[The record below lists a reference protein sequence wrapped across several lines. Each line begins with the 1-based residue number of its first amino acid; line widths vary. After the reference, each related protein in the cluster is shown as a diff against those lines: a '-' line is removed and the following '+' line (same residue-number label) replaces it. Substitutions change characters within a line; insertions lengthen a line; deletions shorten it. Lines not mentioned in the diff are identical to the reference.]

1 MNATDLLTNTL
12 SPDANTRQDAT
23 EKLENAARDNYPE
36 YMLMLSSV
44 LLEESNAIHVRN
56 AAGLALKNALSA
68 RESTRQTEYSNR
80 WLALSNDT
88 KAKIK
93 QDALLTL
100 GSTSQKA
107 GNFASQVVAAIAA
120 VELPQNQWPDLIEL
134 LLGFVNNQQNTNL
147 KIATL
152 QTIGFICETIKP
164 EILTLRS
171 NEILTAVIH
180 GARKE
185 EPSTEVQ
192 LAAIHAL
199 FNSLEFVRENFERE
213 GERNYIMQVVCEAT
227 QNASVAVQVGAFE
240 CLVRI
245 MGLYYDKMALYMEQA
260 LFGVGCNTMIHKD
273 RKLKFLQLTVVG
285 MKHSDERVALQA
297 VEFWSTVCEE
307 EVDLALEAQEAQD
320 YGETPE
326 TESKHFAKIALPEI
340 IPVLLLLLTK
350 QEEDAD
356 DDEWNVSMAAGTCL
370 SLLAGAVQDA
380 VVPAVIPF
388 IEAHIKAEDWHQREA
403 AVMTFGSIL
412 EGPDPSVLTPLVNQA
427 LPLLIDMMTDPN
439 PHVKDTTAWTLGRI
453 CDLLVTC
460 IKPDVHLHPLISAL
474 VNGLQDSPRVVAN
487 CCWALMN
494 LADQLGIFYEDDPDF
509 RPASSPLSPYYE
521 GVVQALM
528 RVTESAGNE
537 ANYRTAAY
545 EAITSYLTQATP
557 DSITVVQNTVVA
569 ILQRME
575 QLLGMQ
581 NQILGVDDRN
591 NWNELQSNFC
601 SVVIC
606 VIRKLNDGIQPLAD
620 RVMTLILQ
628 LIQAAGKTSTVL
640 EDAFLVVGSL
650 ASALEANFA
659 PYIQAFLPFLYP
671 ALKAHEDTQLCTVAV
686 GIIGD
691 ISRALGD
698 QSAQYANPF
707 MTVLF
712 ENLQSEVLNRNVK
725 ISILSC
731 FGDIALAIGPE
742 FEPYLDTTMG
752 VLRQAGGVEPNP
764 LDYDLVDYV
773 VQLREGILEAY
784 TGIVTGLKKTEK
796 VSLLLPHSPSIL
808 ELIQRCLTD
817 EERTDSLMRLS
828 FGLLGDLADSFPGG
842 QLKQLLLNN
851 WVAAE
856 LRSKNRMPPETK
868 KTMRWAREMVKN
880 ATQ

>member
-1 MNATDLLTNTL
+1 MNATDLLANTL
-12 SPDANTRQDAT
+12 SPDGATRQEAT
-23 EKLENAARDNYPE
+23 EKLEGASRDNYPQ
-36 YMLMLSSV
+36 YMLMLSNV
-44 LLEESNAIHVRN
+44 LVDENSPLHVRN

-68 RESTRQTEYSNR
+68 RESTRQTDYAAR
-80 WLALSNDT
+80 WLSLDNDS

-93 QDALLTL
+93 QDALITL
-100 GSTSQKA
+100 GSAQPKA

-120 VELPQNQWPDLIEL
+120 VELPQGQWPDLIEI
-134 LLGFVNNQQNTNL
+134 LLGFVNNQPNPNL
-147 KIATL
+147 KVATL

-164 EILTLRS
+164 EILSLRS

-185 EPSTEVQ
+185 EPSSEVQ
-192 LAAIHAL
+192 LAAVHAL
-199 FNSLEFVRENFERE
+199 YNSLEFVRENFERE

-227 QNASVAVQVGAFE
+227 QNGSVPVQVGAFE

-260 LFGVGCNTMIHKD
+260 LFG
-273 RKLKFLQLTVVG
+273 LTVVG
-285 MKHSDERVALQA
+285 MKHTDERVALQA

-307 EVDLALEAQEAQD
+307 EVDLAIEAQEAQD

-427 LPLLIDMMTDPN
+427 LPLLIDMMSDSN
-439 PHVKDTTAWTLGRI
+439 LHVKDTTAWTLGRI
-453 CDLLVTC
+453 CDLLIST

-474 VNGLQDSPRVVAN
+474 VTGLQDSPRIVAN

-494 LADQLGIFYEDDPDF
+494 LADQLGLYYEDEPE
-509 RPASSPLSPYYE
+509 PGQTGPLSPYYE
-521 GVVQALM
+521 GVVQALL
-528 RVTESAGNE
+528 RVTESASNE
-537 ANYRTAAY
+537 SNFRTAAY

-557 DSITVVQNTVVA
+557 DAIPVVQNTVVT

-575 QLLGMQ
+575 QLLSMQ

-591 NWNELQSNFC
+591 NWNELQSNLC
-601 SVVIC
+601 GVVIC

-620 RVMTLILQ
+620 RIMTLLLQ
-628 LIQAAGKTSTVL
+628 LIQAASKTSTVL

-650 ASALEANFA
+650 ASALETNFS

-691 ISRALGD
+691 ISRALGE

-707 MTVLF
+707 MTVLL

-731 FGDIALAIGPE
+731 FGDIALAIGPA
-742 FEPYLDTTMG
+742 FEPYLETTMN
-752 VLRQAGGVEPNP
+752 VLAQAGSVEPNP

-773 VQLREGILEAY
+773 GQLREGILEAY
-784 TGIVTGLKKTEK
+784 TGVVTGLKKTEK
-796 VSLLLPHSPSIL
+796 VTLLLSQSQNIL
-808 ELIQRCLTD
+808 DLIRRCLAD

-828 FGLLGDLADSFPGG
+828 YGLLGDLADSFPNG
-842 QLKQLLLNN
+842 QIKQLLLSD
-851 WVAAE
+851 WVAIE
-856 LRSKNRMPPETK
+856 LRSKHRMPPETK
-868 KTMRWAREMVKN
+868 KTMRWAREMVKT

>member
-12 SPDANTRQDAT
+12 SADANTRQDAT
-23 EKLENAARDNYPE
+23 QKLENAARDNYPE

-44 LLEESNAIHVRN
+44 LLEENNPIHVRN

-68 RESTRQTEYSNR
+68 RDSARQTDYSNR
-80 WLALSNDT
+80 WLALNNDT
-88 KAKIK
+88 KTKIK

-100 GSTSQKA
+100 GSASQKA

-120 VELPQNQWPDLIEL
+120 VELPQNHWSELIEL

-164 EILTLRS
+164 EILSLRS

-185 EPSTEVQ
+185 EPSSDVQ

-199 FNSLEFVRENFERE
+199 YNSLEFVRENFERE

-227 QNASVAVQVGAFE
+227 QNPAVAVQVGAFE

-260 LFGVGCNTMIHKD
+260 LFG
-273 RKLKFLQLTVVG
+273 LTVVG

-307 EVDLALEAQEAQD
+307 EAQD

-340 IPVLLLLLTK
+340 VPVLLLLLTK

-370 SLLAGAVQDA
+370 ALLAGAVQDA
-380 VVPAVIPF
+380 IVPAVIPF

-453 CDLLVTC
+453 CDLLISC

-494 LADQLGIFYEDDPDF
+494 LADQLGVFYEDDPDA
-509 RPASSPLSPYYE
+509 RQAPGPLSPYYE
-521 GVVQALM
+521 GVVQALL

-545 EAITSYLTQATP
+545 EAITSYLTQATADAIP
-557 DSITVVQNTVVA
+557 VVQNTVVT

-575 QLLGMQ
+575 QLLSMQ

-691 ISRALGD
+691 ISRALGE

-731 FGDIALAIGPE
+731 FGDIALAVGPE
-742 FEPYLDTTMG
+742 FEPYLDTTMN
-752 VLRQAGGVEPNP
+752 VLRQAGAVEPNP

-773 VQLREGILEAY
+773 GQLREGILEAY

-796 VSLLLPHSPSIL
+796 GTVNDTTVTLLLPHSPHIL
-808 ELIQRCLTD
+808 ELIQRCLSD

-828 FGLLGDLADSFPGG
+828 YGLLGDLADSFPNG
-842 QLKQLLLNN
+842 QIKNLLLNN

-856 LRSKNRMPPETK
+856 LRTKNRMPPETK
-868 KTMRWAREMVKN
+868 KTMRWAREMVKK

>member
-1 MNATDLLTNTL
+1 MNATELLSNTL
-12 SPDANTRQDAT
+12 SADASTRDDAT
-23 EKLENAARDNYPE
+23 QKLEVAARDNYPD

-44 LLEESNAIHVRN
+44 LLEESTPIYVRN
-56 AAGLALKNALSA
+56 AAGLALKNSLSA
-68 RESTRQTEYSNR
+68 RESTRQTELTNR
-80 WLALSNDT
+80 WLNLNAEV
-88 KAKIK
+88 KQKVK

-100 GSTSQKA
+100 ASPQAKA

-120 VELPQNQWPDLIEL
+120 VELPQGHWGDLIEI
-134 LLGFVNNQQNTNL
+134 LLGFVNNQPNPNL
-147 KIATL
+147 KVATL
-152 QTIGFICETIKP
+152 QTIGYICEAIKP
-164 EILTLRS
+164 EILSLRS

-185 EPSTEVQ
+185 EPSSEVQ

-199 FNSLEFVRENFERE
+199 YNSLEFVRENFERE

-227 QNASVAVQVGAFE
+227 QNSNVAVQVGAFE

-260 LFGVGCNTMIHKD
+260 LFG
-273 RKLKFLQLTVVG
+273 LTVVG
-285 MKHSDERVALQA
+285 MKHQDERVALQA

-307 EVDLALEAQEAQD
+307 EVDLAIEAQEAAE
-320 YGETPE
+320 YGEVPE
-326 TESKHFAKIALPEI
+326 TESKFFAKIALPEI
-340 IPVLLLLLTK
+340 VPVLLLLLTK

-388 IEAHIKAEDWHQREA
+388 IEAHIKSEDWHQREA

-427 LPLLIDMMTDPN
+427 LPLLIDMMTDSN
-439 PHVKDTTAWTLGRI
+439 VHVKDTTAWTLGRI
-453 CDLLVTC
+453 CDLLITT

-474 VNGLQDSPRVVAN
+474 VTGLQDSPRIVAN

-494 LADQLGIFYEDDPDF
+494 LADQLGMYYEDDNE
-509 RPASSPLSPYYE
+509 PAQSGPLSPYYE
-521 GVVQALM
+521 GVVQALL

-557 DSITVVQNTVVA
+557 DAITVVQNTVVT

-575 QLLGMQ
+575 QLLAMQ

-601 SVVIC
+601 GVVIC
-606 VIRKLNDGIQPLAD
+606 VIRKLGDGIQPLAD
-620 RVMTLILQ
+620 RIMTLLLQ

-659 PYIQAFLPFLYP
+659 PYIQAFLQFLFP

-691 ISRALGD
+691 ISRSLGE
-698 QSAQYANPF
+698 QSAQYAGPF
-707 MTVLF
+707 MTVLL

-725 ISILSC
+725 ITILSC
-731 FGDIALAIGPE
+731 FGDIALAIGPA

-752 VLRQAGGVEPNP
+752 VLRQAGAVEPNP

-773 VQLREGILEAY
+773 GQLREGILEAY
-784 TGIVTGLKKTEK
+784 TGIVTGLKKTDK
-796 VSLLLPHSPSIL
+796 VTLLLPYSQSIL
-808 ELIQRCLTD
+808 ELIHRCLSD
-817 EERTDSLMRLS
+817 EERTDSVMRLS
-828 FGLLGDLADSFPGG
+828 FGLLGDLADSFPQG
-842 QLKQLLLNN
+842 QLKPLLLAP
-851 WVAAE
+851 WIVDE
-856 LRSKNRMPPETK
+856 LRSKHRMPTETK

>member
-1 MNATDLLTNTL
+1 MSATDLLANTL

-23 EKLENAARDNYPE
+23 AKLESASRENYPQ

-44 LLEESNAIHVRN
+44 LAGEDGPLHVRN

-68 RESTRQTEYSNR
+68 RDTARQQEYSNR
-80 WLALSNDT
+80 WLSLPSET
-88 KAKIK
+88 KGKIK
-93 QDALLTL
+93 QDALVTL
-100 GSTSQKA
+100 GSASQKA
-107 GNFASQVVAAIAA
+107 GNFASTVVAAIAA
-120 VELPQNQWPDLIEL
+120 VELPQGHWPELIEL
-134 LLGFVNNQQNTNL
+134 LLGFVNNLTNTNL
-147 KIATL
+147 KISTL

-164 EILTLRS
+164 EILSLRS

-185 EPSTEVQ
+185 ETSPEVQ

-199 FNSLEFVRENFERE
+199 YNSLEFVRENFERE

-227 QNASVAVQVGAFE
+227 QNTSVAVQVGAFE

-260 LFGVGCNTMIHKD
+260 LFG
-273 RKLKFLQLTVVG
+273 LTVVG

-326 TESKHFAKIALPEI
+326 TESRHFAKIALPEI
-340 IPVLLLLLTK
+340 VPVLLHLLTK
-350 QEEDAD
+350 QEEDAE

-370 SLLAGAVQDA
+370 SLLAGAVQDNI
-380 VVPAVIPF
+380 VPAVIPF

-412 EGPDPSVLTPLVNQA
+412 EGPDPAVLTPLVDQA

-453 CDLLVTC
+453 CDLLIVC
-460 IKPDVHLHPLISAL
+460 IKPDVHLHPLVSAL
-474 VNGLQDSPRVVAN
+474 VGGLGDSPRVVAN

-494 LADQLGIFYEDDPDF
+494 LADQLGLYYEEEVE
-509 RPASSPLSPYYE
+509 RPGSGPLSPYYE
-521 GVVQALM
+521 GVVQALL
-528 RVTESAGNE
+528 RVTESASNE
-537 ANYRTAAY
+537 ANFRTSAY
-545 EAITSYLTQATP
+545 EAITSYLSHATP
-557 DSITVVQNTVVA
+557 DAIVVVQNTLLT
-569 ILQRME
+569 ILDRME
-575 QLLGMQ
+575 RLLAMQ
-581 NQILGVDDRN
+581 NQIIGVDDRN

-601 SVVIC
+601 SVVIA
-606 VIRKLNDGIQPLAD
+606 VIRKLEKGIQPLSD
-620 RVMTLILQ
+620 RVMTLVLR

-640 EDAFLVVGSL
+640 EDAFLLVGSL
-650 ASALEANFA
+650 ASALEAGFA

-691 ISRALGD
+691 ISRALGE
-698 QSAQYANPF
+698 QSAPYAESF
-707 MTVLF
+707 MTVLL

-725 ISILSC
+725 ISVLSC
-731 FGDIALAIGPE
+731 FGDIALAIGQL
-742 FEPYLDTTMG
+742 FEPFLETTMA
-752 VLRQAGGVEPNP
+752 VLKQAGAVEPNP

-773 VQLREGILEAY
+773 GQLREGILEAY
-784 TGIVTGLKKTEK
+784 TVDI
-796 VSLLLPHSPSIL
+796 LLSYAQDIL
-808 ELIQRCLTD
+808 NLIQRCLAD
-817 EERTDSLMRLS
+817 EERTDSLMRLCY
-828 FGLLGDLADSFPGG
+828 GLLGDLADSFPGG
-842 QLKQLLLNN
+842 QLKQLLLHP
-851 WVAAE
+851 WIASE

-868 KTMRWAREMVKN
+868 KTMRWAREMVKT